1 MRNAL
6 LLFVALG
13 LALPAAAVDRQPR
26 SGRQDRQQRT
36 EKSQRLLLPQAE
48 LFADALFA
56 APTEKPD
63 PARVFALNEPMR
75 AYLHDNVAT
84 GTRLKGPRQA
94 LFDSLYQVDKLKL
107 DYDTAV
113 TRDAAEAFTA
123 RSGNCLS
130 LVILT
135 AAMAKEMGIPV
146 QYQSVFIEES
156 WSRSQ
161 GITFYDGHVN
171 ISLRPTTATGRIS
184 NLGKSESGLMTI
196 DFVAPE
202 YLDGRRA
209 RVIGEQTIVA
219 MFFNNRSAE
228 ALAAGRV
235 DDAYWLVREAILQD
249 PRFTSAYN
257 TLAVVYRRKGEAA
270 RAERLLARLLEG
282 EPANVVTLTN
292 MVLIK
297 RDLGQV
303 GEAERLSRELKALQP
318 FPPFYFFDQGVAA
331 MKAGNFV
338 TAREMFEREVKRAG
352 NYHEFHFWLA
362 LAHLQLGEPKLAL
375 RQLNL
380 ALETSTTEAAA
391 QLYAGKLAHLRQQ
404 KNKYREGTRGV
415 SGGLD

>member
-1 MRNAL
+1 
-6 LLFVALG
+6 
-13 LALPAAAVDRQPR
+13 
-26 SGRQDRQQRT
+26 
-36 EKSQRLLLPQAE
+36 
-48 LFADALFA
+48 
-56 APTEKPD
+56 
-63 PARVFALNEPMR
+63 
-75 AYLHDNVAT
+75 
-84 GTRLKGPRQA
+84 
-94 LFDSLYQVDKLKL
+94 
-107 DYDTAV
+107 
-113 TRDAAEAFTA
+113 
-123 RSGNCLS
+123 
-130 LVILT
+130 
-135 AAMAKEMGIPV
+135 MAKEMRIPV
-146 QYQSVFIEES
+146 QYQSVFIEDS

-161 GITFYDGHVN
+161 GLTFYDGHVN
-171 ISLRPTTATGRIS
+171 ISLRPTKSTGRIS

-219 MFFNNRSAE
+219 MYFNNRSAE

-235 DDAYWLVREAILQD
+235 DDAYWLARESILQD

-303 GEAERLSRELKALQP
+303 GEAERLSRELKELQP
-318 FPPFYFFDQGVAA
+318 YPPFYYFDLGVAA
-331 MKAGNFV
+331 MKTGDFV
-338 TAREMFEREVKRAG
+338 TARGMFEREVKRAG

-362 LAHLQLGEPKLAL
+362 LAYLQLGEPKLAQ

-380 ALETSTTEAAA
+380 ALETSTTEASA

-404 KNKYREGTRGV
+404 KNKYREGTRGL

>member
-1 MRNAL
+1 M
-6 LLFVALG
+6 
-13 LALPAAAVDRQPR
+13 
-26 SGRQDRQQRT
+26 
-36 EKSQRLLLPQAE
+36 
-48 LFADALFA
+48 
-56 APTEKPD
+56 
-63 PARVFALNEPMR
+63 
-75 AYLHDNVAT
+75 Y
-84 GTRLKGPRQA
+84 
-94 LFDSLYQVDKLKL
+94 
-107 DYDTAV
+107 
-113 TRDAAEAFTA
+113 
-123 RSGNCLS
+123 
-130 LVILT
+130 
-135 AAMAKEMGIPV
+135 
-146 QYQSVFIEES
+146 
-156 WSRSQ
+156 
-161 GITFYDGHVN
+161 
-171 ISLRPTTATGRIS
+171 
-184 NLGKSESGLMTI
+184 
-196 DFVAPE
+196 
-202 YLDGRRA
+202 
-209 RVIGEQTIVA
+209 
-219 MFFNNRSAE
+219 FNNRSAE
-228 ALAAGRV
+228 ALAAGRI